1 MSDTSKSSRLCRCK
15 TNYCLQSNICDDNI
29 KYDLLDT
36 NYITYNNY
44 FNSAVRPI
52 INDNLKGYKQY
63 LHNRNEYPKD
73 IIEYFNEKN
82 LIVFTIILI
91 VLIILIIFV

>member
-1 MSDTSKSSRLCRCK
+1 MSDNSRLCRCK
-15 TNYCLQSNICDDNI
+15 TNYCLQSNICDDNLNYEL
-29 KYDLLDT
+29 KDT

-44 FNSAVRPI
+44 FNSAIRPI
-52 INDNLKGYKQY
+52 INDNLKENKQY

-73 IIEYFNEKN
+73 IVEYFNEKN